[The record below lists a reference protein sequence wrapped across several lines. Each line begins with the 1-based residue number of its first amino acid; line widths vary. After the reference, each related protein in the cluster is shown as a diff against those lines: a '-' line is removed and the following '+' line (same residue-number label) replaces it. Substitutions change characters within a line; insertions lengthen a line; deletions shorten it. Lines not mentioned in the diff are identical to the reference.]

1 MNIQHD
7 DDLESPS
14 SINNTKMKS
23 INPDTNAIGANDI
36 TTED

>member
-14 SINNTKMKS
+14 NINNTKTKS
-23 INPDTNAIGANDI
+23 INPDTIKIGANDI

>member
-14 SINNTKMKS
+14 NINNTKMKS
-23 INPDTNAIGANDI
+23 LNPDTKRIGSNDI